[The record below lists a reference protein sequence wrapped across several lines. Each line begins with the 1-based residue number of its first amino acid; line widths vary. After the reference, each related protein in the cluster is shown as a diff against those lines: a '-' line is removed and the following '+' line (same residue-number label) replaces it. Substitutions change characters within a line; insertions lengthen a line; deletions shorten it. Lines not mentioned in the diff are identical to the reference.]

1 MQSYRRTFPGLPE
14 EIRTARHWARGV
26 LGASHHAED
35 AALIVAELGA
45 NAVLHTASGEI
56 AGTFDVTLTVCG
68 PSVTVAVSDHGC
80 AQTIPH
86 VEHPSEDNPHGRGL
100 GIVNALA
107 AHVEV
112 CGDDTGRTIAAHL
125 TADEEVS

>member
-14 EIRTARHWARGV
+14 EIREARHWARGV
-26 LGASHHAED
+26 LNASHHAED

-56 AGTFDVTLTVCG
+56 AGTFEVTLTVCG
-68 PSVTVAVSDHGC
+68 ASVTVAVSDHGC
-80 AQTIPH
+80 AKTIPH
-86 VEHPSEDNPHGRGL
+86 VEHPTDDNTHGRGL

-112 CGDDTGRTIAAHL
+112 CGDDTGRTITAHL
-125 TADEEVS
+125 TANEEAS